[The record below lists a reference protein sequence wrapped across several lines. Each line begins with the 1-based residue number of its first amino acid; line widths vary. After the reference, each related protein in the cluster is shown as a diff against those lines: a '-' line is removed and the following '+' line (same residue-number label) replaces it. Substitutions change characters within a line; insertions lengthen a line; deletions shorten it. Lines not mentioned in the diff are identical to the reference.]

1 MVSEVWT
8 AVIYLYTD
16 LTRKRGID
24 QFENTKTNETWR
36 TSNGLQNSLLEPWGY
51 FLSFVSPVG
60 TDSTTLLERRFFDE
74 MIRKKI
80 GVTSLFWLIVFILV
94 CKQQNPPFFVCFQW
108 NLLNILLVINQ
119 KDPRRT
125 NDSQDRGRV
134 FTTRPETLRVWIQ
147 GGSERRGVLLEEKLN
162 TFPCSRVT
170 QKSSDLRIVK
180 RTTKYR

>member
-94 CKQQNPPFFVCFQW
+94 CK
-108 NLLNILLVINQ
+108 
-119 KDPRRT
+119 
-125 NDSQDRGRV
+125 
-134 FTTRPETLRVWIQ
+134 
-147 GGSERRGVLLEEKLN
+147 
-162 TFPCSRVT
+162 
-170 QKSSDLRIVK
+170 
-180 RTTKYR
+180 